1 VAGGTNA
8 RAGLALAVA
17 VVAISWSAILVRMAA
32 APALAIAFYRM
43 LFSTAALAPTGLR
56 VGGPTSRRDL
66 GLATLAGALLG
77 LHFAAWISSLDY
89 TTVASSVMLVT
100 TQPLFTAVLGP
111 FILGER
117 VGVRGAVA
125 VMLSLAG
132 IAMIAGGDLRIGGNA
147 LLGDGLALLGALTA
161 SVYFMIGRVLR
172 NRIPFARYLFLV
184 NAAATLVLLLF
195 VLFYGV
201 PLRGFPPVTW
211 LWFALLAAGPNL
223 VGHGLLNW
231 SVRRL
236 PAFPVN
242 MAILGEPVLATLYAA
257 ILFGELPTGLFYPGA
272 AMIIAG
278 LLMVQWNRD
287 EGEPV

>member
-1 VAGGTNA
+1 VAGGNKA

-17 VVAISWSAILVRMAA
+17 VVAISWSAILVRLAA

-43 LFSTAALAPTGLR
+43 LFSTTALAPTGLR
-56 VGGPTSRRDL
+56 AGGPTSRRDL

-111 FILGER
+111 FVLGER
-117 VGVRGAVA
+117 VGVRGVVA
-125 VMLSLAG
+125 VMLSIAG
-132 IAMIAGGDLRIGGNA
+132 IAMIAGGDLRIGGSA

-161 SVYFMIGRVLR
+161 SIYFMIGRVLR
-172 NRIPFARYLFLV
+172 NRIRFARYLFLV

-201 PLRGFPPVTW
+201 PLRGFPPLTW

-242 MAILGEPVLATLYAA
+242 MAILGEPILATLYAA
-257 ILFGELPTGLFYPGA
+257 ILFDERPTGLFYPGA

-278 LLMVQWNRD
+278 LLMVQWNRG